1 MQIILWEDEGVLVD
15 RCDLLVDPGEG
26 LLRAGLFLAQLPDQV
41 GTVCEPFQFP
51 RDSRHAL
58 FESPLVSEGAE
69 RGLAVDVGPERGDL
83 AMQFVDPVLGLVTSL
98 LVLVLREVELPPRRP
113 SGGLALLVIRLRLLQ
128 AVQFLAQ
135 AVDVFDLFLEGGP
148 FRVWLSCDFTPGSG
162 LRL

>member
-1 MQIILWEDEGVLVD
+1 MAIVRLPSKVVFQLLELPLVLREDKRDLVD
-15 RCDLLVDPGEG
+15 RCALLVDPGEG

-58 FESPLVSEGAE
+58 FQAPLVSEGAE

-83 AMQFVDPVLGLVTSL
+83 SMQFVDPVLGLVASL

-113 SGGLALLVIRLRLLQ
+113 SGGLALLVVRLRLLP
-128 AVQFLAQ
+128 AV
-135 AVDVFDLFLEGGP
+135 P
-148 FRVWLSCDFTPGSG
+148 FPPEPVG
-162 LRL
+162 